1 MPYVWMDDVP
11 NVQSVG
17 PEGVKYNDGP
27 SSYIELDG
35 ELDFAS
41 ESGNS
46 EGNAGG
52 TGAGVAGGNL
62 MVVEVE
68 AVTDEETGDSFDVLN
83 ASYNDLLSAVNSGK
97 MVCAVTR
104 EDTTFDQYVSG
115 EHVNVEEKNITVI
128 GLLSSLR
135 HNLISGGYAA
145 GFYWDGEQTTYIS
158 DSDSEMMHSQVD
170 EQVETN
176 G

>member
-1 MPYVWMDDVP
+1 
-11 NVQSVG
+11 
-17 PEGVKYNDGP
+17 
-27 SSYIELDG
+27 
-35 ELDFAS
+35 
-41 ESGNS
+41 
-46 EGNAGG
+46 
-52 TGAGVAGGNL
+52 

-115 EHVNVEEKNITVI
+115 EHVNFEEKNITVI